1 MCSTNPMC
9 DVAQFRLKSSIMS
22 RFPHLQS
29 LDGPVLLTGH
39 TGFKGSWMSHVLKK
53 LEIPSVG
60 ISLPKNLE
68 TSGLISDVS
77 EIDLEFFQ
85 DLTNYKKTKKL
96 IQEIEPSIV
105 FHMAAQP
112 IVSNSYTSTRET
124 FETNV
129 MGTVNLLEALRDSHR
144 VKCVAVVTTD
154 KVYQNNE
161 SGKAFVESDSLGAT
175 DPYGASKIG
184 TEAAVMA
191 FQAIYSKRDIPVIT
205 LRAGNVIGGG
215 DLGIDRIIPDLVR
228 SLTTNNEIYVRNL
241 DGVRPWQHILDP
253 LHGYLLAVES
263 ALENNNSES
272 FNFGPPE
279 SENINVR
286 ELIAIFETA
295 LDFEEKL
302 RIQASSAVFQEAK
315 TLYLN
320 STKAR
325 KLLNWHPKYT
335 GEEAIKSSAI
345 WWKAVLTGKSPLE
358 TTKLEVERYFND

>member
-1 MCSTNPMC
+1 
-9 DVAQFRLKSSIMS
+9 MS
-22 RFPHLQS
+22 Q
-29 LDGPVLLTGH
+29 
-39 TGFKGSWMSHVLKK
+39 VLKH
-53 LEIPSVG
+53 LEISSVG
-60 ISLPKNLE
+60 ISLPRNRE
-68 TSGLISDVS
+68 TRGLIRDIS
-77 EIDLEFFQ
+77 ETDFEFFQ

-96 IQEIEPSIV
+96 IQKIEPSIV
-105 FHMAAQP
+105 IHMAAQP

-129 MGTVNLLEALRDSHR
+129 MGTVNLLEALRDSHKVR
-144 VKCVAVVTTD
+144 CVAVVTTD

-161 SGKAFVESDSLGAT
+161 SGAAFIESDSLGAT

-191 FQAIYSKRDIPVIT
+191 FQAIYSERDIPIIS

-228 SLTTNNEIYVRNL
+228 SHTTNNEIFIRNL
-241 DGVRPWQHILDP
+241 DGVRPWQHVLDP
-253 LHGYLLAVES
+253 LYGYLLAVES
-263 ALENNNSES
+263 ALEKNKSES

-295 LDFEEKL
+295 LDFDEKL
-302 RIQASSAVFQEAK
+302 RIHASNAVFHEAK

-320 STKAR
+320 SMKAR
-325 KLLNWHPKYT
+325 KLLNWQPKYT
-335 GEEAIKSSAI
+335 GEEAIISSAI
-345 WWKAVLTGKSPLE
+345 WWKAVLSGESPTE
-358 TTKLEVERYFND
+358 VTKLEVERYFKN